1 MAMKEVR
8 SFKANCQGCT
18 NPQCV
23 NGDSPVPDP
32 SDTFALR
39 GCTMG
44 LKNNQLR
51 DMGHVS
57 TFFFSYAMI
66 NSMAKAMPNVP
77 LPSTPPHPPVS
88 ALCVCHASKIVIKK
102 CPRSTRDR

>member
-1 MAMKEVR
+1 MTEVR

-18 NPQCV
+18 KPQCV

-32 SDTFALR
+32 SDTFALK

-57 TFFFSYAMI
+57 SKVVSRRSLVCGRKITPNNIGFRIFSFVVHYVHVMR
-66 NSMAKAMPNVP
+66 
-77 LPSTPPHPPVS
+77 
-88 ALCVCHASKIVIKK
+88 KK
-102 CPRSTRDR
+102 L